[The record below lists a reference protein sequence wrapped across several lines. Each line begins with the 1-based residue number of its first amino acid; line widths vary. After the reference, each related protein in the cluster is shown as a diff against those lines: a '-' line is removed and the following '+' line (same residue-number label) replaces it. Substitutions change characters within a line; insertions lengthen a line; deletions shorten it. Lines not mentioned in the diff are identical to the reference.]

1 METLQCYKYIT
12 VKSEHAVMHAFEKHL
27 MFYKRVLVHTK
38 NNLRQCRNI
47 VLGNITKDFLP

>member
-1 METLQCYKYIT
+1 
-12 VKSEHAVMHAFEKHL
+12 MHAFEKHL
-27 MFYKRVLVHTK
+27 MFYKRVLVQTK